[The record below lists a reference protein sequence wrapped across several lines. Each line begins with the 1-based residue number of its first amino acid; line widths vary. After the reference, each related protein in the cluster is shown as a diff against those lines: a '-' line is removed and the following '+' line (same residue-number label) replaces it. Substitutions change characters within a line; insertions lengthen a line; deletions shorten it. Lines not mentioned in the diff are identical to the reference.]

1 MKSELLEDLKSSVR
15 NPAWLCFLWV
25 GMTAGISFIG
35 VPAVFTADLLSRPET
50 LDAARVI
57 FAALTEII
65 AICQYLEDL
74 HPEPRIMGRDAK
86 EKALVLMWNAKVEQ
100 QGFSAIAE
108 AFRNSAKGFRNRAL
122 TGPNDIAQLPE
133 LAERAQQI
141 ASGTQPARSMAHAF
155 YSVLEIIKV
164 VLLLTLGFRAL
175 RSRSDL
181 HRLAE

>member
-1 MKSELLEDLKSSVR
+1 MKSEFLKDLKSSVR

-57 FAALTEII
+57 FAALNRAELI
-65 AICQYLEDL
+65 
-74 HPEPRIMGRDAK
+74 
-86 EKALVLMWNAKVEQ
+86 ALVLLLILVRLSGQARPLWAFISVLTLIQ
-100 QGFSAIAE
+100 LAQSAW
-108 AFRNSAKGFRNRAL
+108 L
-122 TGPNDIAQLPE
+122 LPE
-133 LAERAQQI
+133 LAERAQQV
-141 ASGTQPARSMAHAF
+141 ASGTQPAPSMAHAF
-155 YSVLEIIKV
+155 YSVLQIIKV